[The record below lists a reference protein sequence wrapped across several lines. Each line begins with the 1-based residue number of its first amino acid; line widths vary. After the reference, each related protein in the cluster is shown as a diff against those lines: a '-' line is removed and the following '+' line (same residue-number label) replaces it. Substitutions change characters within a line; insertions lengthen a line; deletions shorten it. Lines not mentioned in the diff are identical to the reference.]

1 MATVQLRHLKLLRRT
16 PNLLVIGIRPLSTQ
30 GVVMRVAIGVA
41 LIGVGW
47 AWGSS
52 SGILALALVGLGLGI
67 GLPADLGETLVFD
80 RSRDQ
85 VRRIRHRY
93 FWPQRILSHPLSAVK
108 DVTLLRQAV
117 DRYAEGITVYR
128 CQVVL
133 HLHSNRDPALT
144 SEPPDSPKPDSPK
157 PDSPRQD
164 NPQELLI
171 GDYTVKT
178 GTSSSAGDPR
188 SVAETMVRWIRAF
201 LPKTEPSGSPFV
213 ISNHGDPDTGAR
225 T

>member
-1 MATVQLRHLKLLRRT
+1 MATVQLKHLKLLRRT
-16 PNLLVIGIRPLSTQ
+16 PDLLVIGIRPLSTQ
-30 GVVMRVAIGVA
+30 GVVMRVTIGLA
-41 LIGVGW
+41 MIGVGW
-47 AWGSS
+47 AWWSS
-52 SGILALALVGLGLGI
+52 SGILAIALVGLGLGI

-108 DVTLLRQAV
+108 EVALTRQAV

-133 HLHSNRDPALT
+133 HLHSDQDPASR
-144 SEPPDSPKPDSPK
+144 SEPSASPRADSPP
-157 PDSPRQD
+157 
-164 NPQELLI
+164 ELLI

-188 SVAETMVRWIRAF
+188 SVAETVVRWIRAF
-201 LPKTEPSGSPFV
+201 LANPGLAGSPLA
-213 ISNHGDPDTGAR
+213 ISNHGDPDAGAR
-225 T
+225 TQHQG

>member
-1 MATVQLRHLKLLRRT
+1 MATVQLKHLKLLRRT
-16 PNLLVIGIRPLSTQ
+16 PDLLVIGIRPISTQ
-30 GVVMRVAIGVA
+30 VVVMRVATGIAMIGM
-41 LIGVGW
+41 GW

-52 SGILALALVGLGLGI
+52 SGILAIALIGLGLGI

-93 FWPQRILSHPLSAVK
+93 FWPQRILSYPLSAVK
-108 DVTLLRQAV
+108 EVTLVRQAV

-133 HLHSNRDPALT
+133 HLHSDRDPAST
-144 SEPPDSPKPDSPK
+144 SESPDSSKEDSLK
-157 PDSPRQD
+157 Q
-164 NPQELLI
+164 LLI

-178 GTSSSAGDPR
+178 GTSNSAGDPR
-188 SVAETMVRWIRAF
+188 SVAEKMVYWIRTF
-201 LPKTEPSGSPFV
+201 LAKPEPGGTPPA
-213 ISNHGDPDTGAR
+213 ISNPPDPDAGTQDTGDR